1 MKLAELQAMNLEALQ
16 RLARSRG
23 IPGAATLERSAL
35 IAALATLPDG
45 AEETAPAG
53 AAEALRWEDA
63 EVSEA
68 EGEPRRRRRVVPG
81 SALPSRPGDY
91 DSEIMAR
98 MYMEQGHPE
107 RAVEIYRGL
116 LIASPDDPELAE
128 LLAEAE
134 QATEEAAKEE
144 AQKARRRPS
153 APPHPPP
160 APHEPFGMLDFEE
173 LPDSYGVDEVE
184 VLFKDPFSVFA
195 YWEITEGG
203 MNAAQARL
211 GDEAHQS
218 QLVLRVFSST
228 GHKGELGHTRDYHIT
243 AWRGRRYFPTPRAGV
258 RLRAATGLVSPSGL
272 FALIANSSVVRVP
285 PAESAPYEP
294 AAVDW
299 MEVKPPRSRGE
310 VRENLEIRRR
320 AQPPGNVPPRSL
332 DAGYNL
338 HLDEA
343 LARRE
348 GEAPVGEAETRGDVR
363 GVVPGAAAPPLP
375 GAPTS
380 PGGPGWPGG
389 LGGPGG
395 PGGPSSPGVSS
406 WGRPTSPGVRSSR
419 PTSPWSGSPAADAQ
433 GAAEEEMKDQGPEDK
448 GSGGPGSGTPDR

>member
-35 IAALATLPDG
+35 IAALATLPEG
-45 AEETAPAG
+45 ADETAPAG
-53 AAEALRWEDA
+53 AAEALRWEEA
-63 EVSEA
+63 EVTEL
-68 EGEPRRRRRVVPG
+68 EGEPRHRRRVVPG

-98 MYMEQGHPE
+98 MYMEQGLPE

-116 LIASPDDPELAE
+116 LIATPDDPELAE

-134 QATEEAAKEE
+134 QAAEAAAKAE

-285 PAESAPYEP
+285 PAESAPYDP
-294 AAVDW
+294 GAVDW

-310 VRENLEIRRR
+310 VRESLEIRRR
-320 AQPPGNVPPRSL
+320 AQPPGGVPPRSL
-332 DAGYNL
+332 DAGYDL
-338 HLDEA
+338 RWDEV

-348 GEAPVGEAETRGDVR
+348 GGGAAGEAEGRGEAQ
-363 GVVPGAAAPPLP
+363 GMVPAAAPPLP

-380 PGGPGWPGG
+380 PGGPGWP
-389 LGGPGG
+389 GGPGG

-406 WGRPTSPGVRSSR
+406 WGRPTSPGARSSR
-419 PTSPWSGSPAADAQ
+419 PTSPWSRPPAADAQ
-433 GAAEEEMKDQGPEDK
+433 GTAEEETKDQGPEGK
-448 GSGGPGSGTPDR
+448 GPGGSGSGTPDR